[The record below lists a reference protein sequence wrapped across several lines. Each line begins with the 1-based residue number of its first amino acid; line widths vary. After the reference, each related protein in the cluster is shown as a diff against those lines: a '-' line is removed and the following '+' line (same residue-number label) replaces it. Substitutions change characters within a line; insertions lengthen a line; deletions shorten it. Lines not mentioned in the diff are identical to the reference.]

1 MPENE
6 SAEKPRVRSLD
17 MYKGIAILGVIAVHV
32 FIFPT
37 MQQGEAEGS
46 GMPLVVQALY
56 LGLLGFFA
64 ISGYFYRPNRGFANN
79 VKKRLLILV
88 LLPSLSHNFDRT
100 PEEYSSAVSGRPAA
114 E

>member
-56 LGLLGFFA
+56 LGLLDSSPYPDTSTG
-64 ISGYFYRPNRGFANN
+64 
-79 VKKRLLILV
+79 
-88 LLPSLSHNFDRT
+88 RT
-100 PEEYSSAVSGRPAA
+100 AGSPTTSRNAC
-114 E
+114 